1 MEAVSLSHLPL
12 LPPPSALT
20 ELPSSRLRLT
30 ADSSVGYFVDP
41 TVIVTKD
48 PQSVTMVNEIFGPV
62 LTVFVYE
69 DDDFEKTCELI
80 DNTTDY
86 ALTGSV

>member
-1 MEAVSLSHLPL
+1 MHFPFPVVSS
-12 LPPPSALT
+12 
-20 ELPSSRLRLT
+20 

-48 PQSVTMVNEIFGPV
+48 PKSVTMVNEIFGPV

-80 DNTTDY
+80 DETTDY